1 VAGVAAAEMMLLEM
15 GRSRKM
21 WKQRWWCSLVKTSGG
36 AEGFGEGLEVAAK
49 HRGRERG
56 GDGVGEDSLGA
67 WRHAG
72 KSRRRRKRLGEARA
86 SRFDGFFFES
96 SPRS

>member
-56 GDGVGEDSLGA
+56 GGWCGGGLIRSM
-67 WRHAG
+67 
-72 KSRRRRKRLGEARA
+72 EAC
-86 SRFDGFFFES
+86 GQVEEET
-96 SPRS
+96 

>member
-1 VAGVAAAEMMLLEM
+1 MLLEM

-56 GDGVGEDSLGA
+56 GWCGGGLIRSM
-67 WRHAG
+67 
-72 KSRRRRKRLGEARA
+72 EAC
-86 SRFDGFFFES
+86 GQVEEET
-96 SPRS
+96 